1 MADRPHTSNPCRNRH
16 TDVVVQR
23 PFTLLDPG
31 GVGLHAVVAGV
42 DLVHALCWKLNFL
55 HQSRGEKDWRDA
67 TEADHTAYHYW
78 RRLDPRGPRVDGDTW
93 SQEVSHLQQFYV
105 YAKRK
110 QWVSEV
116 RPGGV
121 VARPRRR
128 DRSPSI

>member
-1 MADRPHTSNPCRNRH
+1 MTSSGLTKDIEAPPPIEVELIHPDMADRPHTSNPCRNRH

-42 DLVHALCWKLNFL
+42 DLVHALCRKLNFL

-78 RRLDPRGPRVDGDTW
+78 RRLDPRGPRV
-93 SQEVSHLQQFYV
+93 
-105 YAKRK
+105 
-110 QWVSEV
+110 
-116 RPGGV
+116 
-121 VARPRRR
+121 
-128 DRSPSI
+128 